1 MRDGMK
7 YVVMLNLKNA
17 AEGRISKEE
26 LFEQYLQHKV
36 PDFMIWGMGDTEENA
51 LRETMK
57 NLCEFEVVHISLSDR
72 ELCDFI
78 AKHGGREAVR
88 HCWIDYN
95 NDPHLLPRAD
105 VLCDFCEKYNLPK
118 EAKEELE
125 RLFSSEN
132 AADLESK

>member
-7 YVVMLNLKNA
+7 YVVMLDLKNA
-17 AEGRISKEE
+17 AEGRISNEE

-57 NLCEFEVVHISLSDR
+57 NLCESEVVHISLSDR

-88 HCWIDYN
+88 HCWIDEN

-132 AADLESK
+132 AANLESK

>member
-7 YVVMLNLKNA
+7 YVVMLDLKNA
-17 AEGRISKEE
+17 AEGRISNEE
-26 LFEQYLQHKV
+26 LFERYLQHKV
-36 PDFMIWGMGDTEENA
+36 PDFMIWGMGNTEENA

-57 NLCEFEVVHISLSDR
+57 NLCEFEALHISLSDR

-88 HCWIDYN
+88 HCWIDEN

-105 VLCDFCEKYNLPK
+105 VLCDFCEKDNLPK

-132 AADLESK
+132 AANLESK

>member
-7 YVVMLNLKNA
+7 YVVMLDLKNA
-17 AEGRISKEE
+17 AEGRISNEE
-26 LFEQYLQHKV
+26 LFERYLQHKV
-36 PDFMIWGMGDTEENA
+36 PDFMIWGMGNTEENA

-57 NLCEFEVVHISLSDR
+57 NLCEFEALHISLSDR

-88 HCWIDYN
+88 HCWIDEN

-132 AADLESK
+132 AANLESK

>member
-7 YVVMLNLKNA
+7 YVVMLDLKNA
-17 AEGRISKEE
+17 AEGRISNEE
-26 LFEQYLQHKV
+26 LFERYLQHKV
-36 PDFMIWGMGDTEENA
+36 PDFMIWGMGNTEENA

-57 NLCEFEVVHISLSDR
+57 NLCEFEALHISLSDR

-88 HCWIDYN
+88 HCWIDEN